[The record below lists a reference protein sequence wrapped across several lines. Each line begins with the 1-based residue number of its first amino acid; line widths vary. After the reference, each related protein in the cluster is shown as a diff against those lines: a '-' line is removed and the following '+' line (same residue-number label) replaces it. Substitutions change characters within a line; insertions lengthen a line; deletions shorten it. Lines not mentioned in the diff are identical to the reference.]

1 MNVGVTEFLNCRYSR
16 DVHKT
21 FEYRLYPTR
30 LQRGM
35 LLSCLAQSRLLYNE
49 MLELLKA
56 HYEETGRFLSRYDL
70 TYRFKGRGACPG
82 SEHVPQTT
90 IQTLTDR
97 LHRALKRFFHRK
109 ELGQKVGFP
118 RFKSA
123 KRAAALETRGGC
135 GEDPLGQDAQ
145 VPFVRVRGR
154 PGPQRGEK
162 LPGESRGWCT
172 AFVP

>member
-16 DVHKT
+16 NVHKT

-90 IQTLTDR
+90 IQTDSIGRSNASFTAKSLGRR
-97 LHRALKRFFHRK
+97 LVFDALRA
-109 ELGQKVGFP
+109 P
-118 RFKSA
+118 SA
-123 KRAAALETRGGC
+123 GTRYI
-135 GEDPLGQDAQ
+135 
-145 VPFVRVRGR
+145 
-154 PGPQRGEK
+154 
-162 LPGESRGWCT
+162 
-172 AFVP
+172 